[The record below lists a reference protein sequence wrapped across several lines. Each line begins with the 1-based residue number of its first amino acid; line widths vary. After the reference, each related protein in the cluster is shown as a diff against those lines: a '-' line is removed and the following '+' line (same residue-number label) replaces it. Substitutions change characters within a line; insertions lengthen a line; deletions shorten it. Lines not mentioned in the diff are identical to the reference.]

1 MNDKQK
7 VAIHAA
13 QVIQNDMIV
22 GLGTG
27 STANYFIEELARK
40 QQEQGLHVQC
50 VASSI
55 VSTIKAQELGLPV
68 VSIEHISRLDIYVD
82 GADEVTNDKTLL
94 KGRGYDLVKEKL
106 LAKASDTFLVLV
118 DNSKLVSRI
127 GQNYPI
133 PVEVMPFAWKLVH
146 SSIVKAGG
154 QAQLR
159 ANAAG
164 DGLAISSHGSLVLD
178 AHFPDT
184 VSASELNQLLSSISG
199 VVEHGIFESLATS
212 VFVADNGV
220 VTEL

>member
-1 MNDKQK
+1 MNDKHK
-7 VAIHAA
+7 VALHVA
-13 QVIQNDMIV
+13 QLVQNDMTV

-40 QQEQGLHVQC
+40 QQEQGLRVQC

-68 VSIEHISRLDIYVD
+68 ISIEHISRLDMYID

-106 LAKASDTFLVLV
+106 LAQASDTFIVLV
-118 DNSKLVSRI
+118 DNSKRVAHI

-146 SSIVKAGG
+146 ASIEKMGG

-159 ANAAG
+159 SNSAG
-164 DGLAISSHGSLVLD
+164 DGFAISSHGSLVLD
-178 AHFPDT
+178 ARFPET
-184 VSASELNQLLSSISG
+184 MTASELNHLLSSIPG
-199 VVEHGIFESLATS
+199 VVEHGIFESLASTI
-212 VFVADNGV
+212 FVADNGYV
-220 VTEL
+220 SEM

>member
-7 VAIHAA
+7 VAVHAA
-13 QVIQNDMIV
+13 QLIQNDMIV

-40 QQEQGLHVQC
+40 QQQSLHVQC

-55 VSTIKAQELGLPV
+55 ISTIKAQELGLPV

-82 GADEVTNDKTLL
+82 GADEVTNDKILL

-106 LAKASDTFLVLV
+106 LAKASDKFLVLV
-118 DNSKLVSRI
+118 DKTKLVSYI

-133 PVEVMPFAWKLVH
+133 PVEVMPFAWKLVLA
-146 SSIVKAGG
+146 SIEKVGG

-159 ANAAG
+159 ANSAG

-178 AHFPDT
+178 ARFPDT
-184 VSASELNQLLSSISG
+184 IGASELNHVLSSIPG
-199 VVEHGIFESLATS
+199 VVEHGIFESLATT
-212 VFVADNGV
+212 VFVADNGHI
-220 VTEL
+220 TEM